1 MLSFNIIQTILDAFR
16 NILKGGLRA
25 FKPED
30 TNHPK
35 MGTMPLKHDIYREGK
50 RKSYYRY

>member
-1 MLSFNIIQTILDAFR
+1 MLAFNIIQTTLDTFR
-16 NILKGGLRA
+16 NILKGGVRA
-25 FKPED
+25 FKPEEND
-30 TNHPK
+30 YPK